1 MLDISL
7 GKAASMSCQLNSLL
21 MVLAHYSCKTS
32 EMDRGNLTELA
43 LTVANYLTFILNGT
57 DNPAF
62 ILKES
67 DMPAEVNHGEK
78 F

>member
-1 MLDISL
+1 MLDITL
-7 GKAASMSCQLNSLL
+7 DKAASMSCQLNSLL
-21 MVLAHYSCKTS
+21 MVLAHYSGEMS

-43 LTVANYLTFILNGT
+43 LTVANHLTFILNGT

-62 ILKES
+62 ILNET
-67 DMPAEVNHGEK
+67 DMPAGVNYGEK